1 MICPKCG
8 FAQPDGAT
16 DCARCGVLFA
26 RYSPPILPVEPL
38 PATPAETLYGDP
50 LPPPPP
56 PQMPGRLALPS
67 PHAFEIGALLGETF
81 RTYFANFLPFLILTG
96 FAFLPLLL
104 YTLASNP
111 VGVTPQGKALY
122 GLVSLFLRLLCG
134 PLATA
139 TIAFG
144 VFQQMRGRDTSIA
157 ECMRVGLSNLLPVLA
172 VASAEAIA
180 IGVGAVFCLV
190 PGLICASMYAVSVP
204 VAVEER
210 PGVLASLNRSGVL
223 TEGYRW
229 RVFCVLFLL
238 GILGGVAG
246 LAVNGALLLLLAGT
260 PRLAALLQELLG
272 VVASG
277 ISATAVAVMYYR
289 LRSVKESIDVESIA
303 SVFD

>member
-1 MICPKCG
+1 
-8 FAQPDGAT
+8 
-16 DCARCGVLFA
+16 
-26 RYSPPILPVEPL
+26 
-38 PATPAETLYGDP
+38 
-50 LPPPPP
+50 
-56 PQMPGRLALPS
+56 
-67 PHAFEIGALLGETF
+67 
-81 RTYFANFLPFLILTG
+81 
-96 FAFLPLLL
+96 
-104 YTLASNP
+104 
-111 VGVTPQGKALY
+111 
-122 GLVSLFLRLLCG
+122 
-134 PLATA
+134 
-139 TIAFG
+139 
-144 VFQQMRGRDTSIA
+144 MRGRDTSIA